1 LKQFIPPNELFPPK
15 RGTAWESHHAFGV
28 WRENSWL
35 ELPFLEE
42 YFGKITSLED
52 LVKYS
57 QLTQAEG
64 LKFIY
69 EESRRQKPYCS
80 MALNWCFQEPWP
92 TAANNSLINWPN
104 ILKPAYYSVADA
116 CRPVLASI
124 RAPKFL
130 WNAGD
135 EFSCELFM
143 LNDTY
148 EALKA
153 ERIKLSL
160 VYDNK
165 EIQVLEWNFEGSG
178 EFENNKGPI
187 ARFKL
192 P

>member
-1 LKQFIPPNELFPPK
+1 
-15 RGTAWESHHAFGV
+15 
-28 WRENSWL
+28 
-35 ELPFLEE
+35 
-42 YFGKITSLED
+42 
-52 LVKYS
+52 
-57 QLTQAEG
+57 
-64 LKFIY
+64 
-69 EESRRQKPYCS
+69 

-116 CRPVLASI
+116 CRPVSASI

-130 WNAGD
+130 WDARD

-153 ERIKLSL
+153 GRIKLSL

-165 EIQVLEWNFEGSG
+165 KIQVLEWDFAGSG
-178 EFENNKGPI
+178 EFENSKGPV
-187 ARFKL
+187 ARVKL
-192 P
+192 PAMKNNLFVIKVEAENNPKYNSEYVFLYKSAN